1 MCRGRLKEGW
11 TLGDVVDDVR
21 VLNVD
26 EEDVRGEKVE
36 ATASEMQCDGEEE
49 SMASVEGLKAAPMA
63 EPAEAVS

>member
-1 MCRGRLKEGW
+1 MATKSPAVQD
-11 TLGDVVDDVR
+11 GDESPT
-21 VLNVD
+21 VD

-36 ATASEMQCDGEEE
+36 ATASEMQRDGEEE